1 MLKKIRT
8 LAGKINNINHINA
21 GASLP
26 TVATLCMNLT
36 NNNACHNRTSCIS
49 STAMFLSLQPPLIP

>member
-1 MLKKIRT
+1 MEGGCRNLIGITRKRSTSVKKNRA

-26 TVATLCMNLT
+26 TVATLCVNVT
-36 NNNACHNRTSCIS
+36 NNVMPQT
-49 STAMFLSLQPPLIP
+49 

>member
-1 MLKKIRT
+1 MLKNIRA

-26 TVATLCMNLT
+26 TVATL
-36 NNNACHNRTSCIS
+36 
-49 STAMFLSLQPPLIP
+49 